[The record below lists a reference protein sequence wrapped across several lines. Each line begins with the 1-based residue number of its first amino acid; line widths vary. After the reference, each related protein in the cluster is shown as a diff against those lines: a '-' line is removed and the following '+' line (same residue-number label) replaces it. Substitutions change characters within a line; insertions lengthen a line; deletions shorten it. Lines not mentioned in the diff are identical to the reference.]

1 MQIESIEQKNR
12 ERTGPEAV
20 IPPSQADFP
29 TELPLKEKL
38 SSPTHPS
45 GDDSSSRQQ
54 DLQKTE
60 VDKVSNALEKFW
72 DAMGVSLQFKVDKET
87 DIIQVE
93 VIDPGSSKIIKKIP
107 ADEILHMAASLRESV
122 GFLVDKEF

>member
-1 MQIESIEQKNR
+1 M
-12 ERTGPEAV
+12 
-20 IPPSQADFP
+20 
-29 TELPLKEKL
+29 
-38 SSPTHPS
+38 
-45 GDDSSSRQQ
+45 
-54 DLQKTE
+54 
-60 VDKVSNALEKFW
+60 SNALEKFW

-93 VIDPGSSKIIKKIP
+93 VIDPGSSKVIKKIP